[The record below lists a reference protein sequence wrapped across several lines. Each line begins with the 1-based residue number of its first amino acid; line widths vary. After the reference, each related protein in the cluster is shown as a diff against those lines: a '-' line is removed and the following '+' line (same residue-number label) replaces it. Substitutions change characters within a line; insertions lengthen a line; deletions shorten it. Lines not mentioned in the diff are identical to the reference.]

1 MMITITKAAST
12 LIQIKAQVHS
22 DPGPF
27 PWFSFILVFLEFCLR
42 SMIGRDRG

>member
-1 MMITITKAAST
+1 MIKE
-12 LIQIKAQVHS
+12 KKVQVHFELR
-22 DPGPF
+22 PF